1 MKTYEIKIEET
12 VLVTYWVDADT
23 EEQAVTL
30 WKNGDIM
37 EWNRHETEANDE
49 LISIT
54 LDSETTDEIILVNEY
69 DLKTPNKQCENCD
82 TGNTATH
89 TVITLNG
96 ETQIC
101 GACHND

>member
-1 MKTYEIKIEET
+1 MKTYKIEVQET
-12 VLVTYWVDADT
+12 VIATYWVDADS
-23 EEQAVTL
+23 EQQAKTL
-30 WKNGDIM
+30 WQNGDTM